1 MAKKIVKKASA
12 KKAPAKK
19 KLSTLAKAPS
29 KKASAKKA
37 SKKASAKKSGSSAKA
52 NLSEKEL
59 LQKQVNLIVNSEKK
73 KVSKRPLKSSTK
85 KQTVGL
91 LDAVVEGME
100 NKKGKN
106 ITVLDL
112 SEIENRIADYFV
124 ICDADSNT
132 HVNAIADSVE
142 DTVVKL
148 TGEKPYHSEG
158 HQNGEWIL
166 IDYVN
171 IVVHVFQKEIR
182 EHYNIEGLWG
192 DAEIK
197 TIN

>member
-1 MAKKIVKKASA
+1 MAKKLVKKAPA

-29 KKASAKKA
+29 KKASVKKATKKAAAKKTV
-37 SKKASAKKSGSSAKA
+37 SGSKAKP
-52 NLSEKEL
+52 SEKEL
-59 LQKQVNLIVNSEKK
+59 MHRQANFIANSEKK
-73 KVSKRPLKSSTK
+73 KSTKRPVKSSNK
-85 KQTVGL
+85 KQTGGL
-91 LDAVVEGME
+91 LDAIVDGMQE
-100 NKKGKN
+100 KKAKN

-112 SEIENRIADYFV
+112 TGIENRIADFFV

-132 HVNAIADSVE
+132 HVNAISDSVE
-142 DTVVKL
+142 DMVAKK

-166 IDYVN
+166 IDYIN
-171 IVVHVFQKEIR
+171 IVVHVFMHETR
-182 EHYNIEGLWG
+182 EYYNIEGLWG